1 MGPALCVPCPGRS
14 PGIDARVCAS
24 SESQS
29 GPVRCFSAQN
39 RPLSSNAA
47 KGLGLA
53 DGRGS
58 VRAAAAEDDLYFATK
73 VSDRGDAKLFFS
85 LVRNQLIL
93 AFSCAWTL
101 SVIDPQSDPTF
112 FAQTSFDISTIPLAL
127 GVLFSAP
134 LVAGG
139 LAISRSESR
148 TWVEINA
155 ATNQLALRLFGRN
168 RALAAV
174 AVSSSLL
181 GIITGAAEELRYS
194 RTALNERA
202 CLAPTSPGRAT
213 CTACIGLI
221 RKQAALHGCSDWM
234 RWPTASEGSA
244 YRSLPTALV

>member
-1 MGPALCVPCPGRS
+1 MSLVLAAAPASTHGFVPVLNRKVGQSGVSPPRTALCR
-14 PGIDARVCAS
+14 RT
-24 SESQS
+24 
-29 GPVRCFSAQN
+29 
-39 RPLSSNAA
+39 RPRAWALQMVVE
-47 KGLGLA
+47 K